1 MAFLYI
7 NMKVAILIDGS
18 FFLKRAQSAIPNF
31 EPDPDKTAN
40 LIVSYAMR
48 HVEHY
53 KDDSKDDDTKSAQ
66 VYIGYFTMIALPSP
80 RRLTIRFLRKL

>member
-1 MAFLYI
+1 MAFLYL

-31 EPDPDKTAN
+31 ESDPDKTAN

-53 KDDSKDDDTKSAQ
+53 TNLKK
-66 VYIGYFTMIALPSP
+66 V
-80 RRLTIRFLRKL
+80 